1 MILANKLDYKIYSK
15 LRGMF
20 PVRAFNVFIFDQD
33 YLQYEENSHGD
44 GIVEVDEFIKF
55 SFGFYSE
62 NNNPDDAEFEM
73 RIIEM
78 ESAEEIQLDNLPQ
91 EYRDVYDFLI
101 ELGID
106 KISFYEKEK

>member
-1 MILANKLDYKIYSK
+1 MKELNLYSLLK
-15 LRGMF
+15 GTF
-20 PVRAFNVFIFDQD
+20 PVRTFNVSVFDQD
-33 YLQYEENSHGD
+33 YLQYYLQYEENSHGD
-44 GIVEVDEFIKF
+44 GVIEVDEFIKF

-62 NNNPDDAEFEM
+62 NNNSNDAKFEM

-78 ESAEEIQLDNLPQ
+78 ESNEEIQLDDLPQ

-106 KISFYEKEK
+106 QISFYESVK